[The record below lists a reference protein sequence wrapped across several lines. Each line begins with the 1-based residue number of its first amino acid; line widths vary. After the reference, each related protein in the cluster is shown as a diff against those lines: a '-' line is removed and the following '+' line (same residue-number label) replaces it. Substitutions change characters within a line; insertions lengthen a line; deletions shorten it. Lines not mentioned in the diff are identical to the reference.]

1 MGGVA
6 SRREADRLILAATTT
21 VNGVLQTDPAYS
33 VSEDDDIIFD
43 GKRITIEKNIWV
55 IILNKPKGYITTQN
69 DPQGRKTVMEL
80 VPKKPRLFTVGRLD
94 RNSTGV
100 ILLTNDGTLAQELML
115 PKNKISRIY
124 ELEIDR
130 ILEKSEIMKMRHGIF
145 IGHGQKGQA
154 KVLQQKVNKKRVIVR
169 LELRQG
175 KNREIRRIMA
185 VLKRKIFSLNRISY
199 GPINLRG
206 VQMGKYRK
214 LTKEEV
220 KNLRK
225 L

>member
-1 MGGVA
+1 
-6 SRREADRLILAATTT
+6 
-21 VNGVLQTDPAYS
+21 
-33 VSEDDDIIFD
+33 
-43 GKRITIEKNIWV
+43 
-55 IILNKPKGYITTQN
+55 
-69 DPQGRKTVMEL
+69 
-80 VPKKPRLFTVGRLD
+80 
-94 RNSTGV
+94 
-100 ILLTNDGTLAQELML
+100 
-115 PKNKISRIY
+115 
-124 ELEIDR
+124 
-130 ILEKSEIMKMRHGIF
+130 MKMRHGIF
-145 IGHGQKGQA
+145 IGHGQKGQV

-206 VQMGKYRK
+206 VQMGKWRK